1 MKHAFVRFA
10 VAASVLLALGLVVMG
25 VFSFGPV
32 GTTPGWGERAA
43 AEAFLAPGGGKTALP
58 GDEVVL
64 PVPKGA
70 VERPVCIR
78 LEKVRPEDLPGPM
91 ELDELSWARAG

>member
-32 GTTPGWGERAA
+32 GAAGDWGERAA
-43 AEAFLAPGGGKTALP
+43 AEAFLTPGGDKIALP

-70 VERPVCIR
+70 VERPVRIR
-78 LEKVRPEDLPGPM
+78 LEKVCPEDVPGPM
-91 ELDELSWARAG
+91 ELDELS